1 MLKKFNGSCKINK
14 AGAML
19 SVIVGSL
26 EFSDY
31 YKNPR
36 FVRGF
41 YSFLLLGLI

>member
-1 MLKKFNGSCKINK
+1 MLKKLNGSCKINK

-31 YKNPR
+31 YKILVLYEGFIR
-36 FVRGF
+36 FYYWG
-41 YSFLLLGLI
+41 

>member
-14 AGAML
+14 AGAMN
-19 SVIVGSL
+19 SFVGGL
-26 EFSDY
+26 TY
-31 YKNPR
+31 LQNPR